1 MADPLSLLRQYNVN
15 KKEIIERDNQI
26 IFGEFSWPKNVKTNY
41 LLWGSGKEGN
51 VKEYYTLECLL
62 FILKNIHLTHP
73 VYVRQAAAA
82 NIPAVRRPDRKELL
96 AYLNGETATCASI
109 DKSAPLEIPT
119 QVKRTHEN
127 DGGESAAKKPRIE
140 ETHVQKVREQLAAR
154 LDAPKE
160 ASFTINNIK
169 SLSEA
174 MSVEKIADIK
184 AKRLAKKRTT
194 IKSNDYADPLGV
206 VGSDFRAILDY
217 DVDLTKD
224 IISRERQWRT
234 RTTVLQSNGKMFAK
248 SILALLS
255 SIRAR
260 EEGRAGIPRPP
271 PVVVPPPTVLPA
283 QQTQYNRYDQERFI
297 RQKEETEGFK
307 IDTMGTY
314 HGMTLKSVTEG
325 PSVPPS
331 ARAPQTPTHPRQMP
345 QNGPATTS
353 MGRQLLPAAA
363 ARVPAGAGG
372 KRPSRTPIIIIPAAA
387 TSLVSMYNVKDMLQD
402 FKFVL
407 TEQKKSEGA
416 VRENEVLLQR
426 RKGPVGDHNIGNNAT
441 SITVPY
447 RVVDNPGRLSAAEWD
462 RVVAVFVQGP
472 AWQFKG
478 WPWDGNPVQIFANI
492 CAFHLKFDE
501 MKLDANVARWAVT
514 VLNLSRTK
522 RHLDRAVLL
531 TFWEKLDNVYMGCV
545 SEQAMNMS
553 MAYSFVSHI
562 GQPYYNPNRNET
574 EHTCVACPCAVVV
587 ERSTHA
593 VYLN

>member
-41 LLWGSGKEGN
+41 LIWGSGKEGN

-119 QVKRTHEN
+119 QVKRTHDHE
-127 DGGESAAKKPRIE
+127 GGESAAKKPRIE

-160 ASFTINNIK
+160 ASVTVDNIK

-174 MSVEKIADIK
+174 MSVEKIAAIK

-194 IKSNDYADPLGV
+194 IKSNDYSDGLGV
-206 VGSDFRAILDY
+206 VGSDLRAILDY

-234 RTTVLQSNGKMFAK
+234 RTTVLQSNGKIFAK

-255 SIRAR
+255 SIKAR
-260 EEGRAGIPRPP
+260 EEGRPGIPRPQP
-271 PVVVPPPTVLPA
+271 IIMPQPTALPA

-314 HGMTLKSVTEG
+314 HGLSLKSVTEG
-325 PSVPPS
+325 PSVPLA
-331 ARAPQTPTHPRQMP
+331 ARTPQTPTHARQMP
-345 QNGPATTS
+345 QTGPVS
-353 MGRQLLPAAA
+353 MSAPGPMRTLLPVAA
-363 ARVPAGAGG
+363 ARPPPGGA
-372 KRPSRTPIIIIPAAA
+372 KRPSRIPIIIIPAAA
-387 TSLVSMYNVKDMLQD
+387 TSLITMYNVKDMLQEL
-402 FKFVL
+402 KYIPV
-407 TEQKKSEGA
+407 EQKKAEGA
-416 VRENEVLLQR
+416 ARENEILLQR
-426 RKGPVGDHNIGNNAT
+426 RKGPGGEHAQINAAT
-441 SITVPY
+441 ITVPY
-447 RVVDNPGRLSAAEWD
+447 RVVDNPARLSAAEWD

-478 WPWDGNPVQIFANI
+478 WPWDGNPVQIFAHI

-522 RHLDRAVLL
+522 RHLDRALL
-531 TFWEKLDNVYMGCV
+531 LSFWESLDKHMMKNKPHLR
-545 SEQAMNMS
+545 
-553 MAYSFVSHI
+553 F
-562 GQPYYNPNRNET
+562 
-574 EHTCVACPCAVVV
+574 
-587 ERSTHA
+587 
-593 VYLN
+593 

>member
-41 LLWGSGKEGN
+41 LMWGSGKEGS

-82 NIPAVRRPDRKELL
+82 NIPPVRRPDRKELL

-119 QVKRTHEN
+119 QVKRTHDN

-160 ASFTINNIK
+160 ASVTVDNIK

-174 MSVEKIADIK
+174 MSVEKIAAIK

-194 IKSNDYADPLGV
+194 IKSNDYSDTLGV
-206 VGSDFRAILDY
+206 VGSDLRAILDY

-234 RTTVLQSNGKMFAK
+234 RTTVLQSNGKIFAK
-248 SILALLS
+248 SILALLG

-260 EEGRAGIPRPP
+260 EEGRSGVPRPQP
-271 PVVVPPPTVLPA
+271 IVMPQPTVLPA
-283 QQTQYNRYDQERFI
+283 QQTQYNRYDQERFN

-325 PSVPPS
+325 PSVPLA
-331 ARAPQTPTHPRQMP
+331 ARAPQTPNHSRQMP
-345 QNGPATTS
+345 QNGPAS
-353 MGRQLLPAAA
+353 MGTPGRRELLPVAA
-363 ARVPAGAGG
+363 ARVPAGG

-387 TSLVSMYNVKDMLQD
+387 TSLISMYNVKDMLQD
-402 FKFVL
+402 LKFV
-407 TEQKKSEGA
+407 TVEQKKAEGCA
-416 VRENEVLLQR
+416 RENEVLLQR
-426 RKGPVGDHNIGNNAT
+426 RKGNPGDHLPTNAST
-441 SITVPY
+441 ITVPY
-447 RVVDNPGRLSAAEWD
+447 RVVDNPGRLSAAEWE

-501 MKLDANVARWAVT
+501 IKLDGNVARWAVT

-531 TFWEKLDNVYMGCV
+531 GFWETLDKHMMKNKPHLR
-545 SEQAMNMS
+545 
-553 MAYSFVSHI
+553 F
-562 GQPYYNPNRNET
+562 
-574 EHTCVACPCAVVV
+574 
-587 ERSTHA
+587 
-593 VYLN
+593 